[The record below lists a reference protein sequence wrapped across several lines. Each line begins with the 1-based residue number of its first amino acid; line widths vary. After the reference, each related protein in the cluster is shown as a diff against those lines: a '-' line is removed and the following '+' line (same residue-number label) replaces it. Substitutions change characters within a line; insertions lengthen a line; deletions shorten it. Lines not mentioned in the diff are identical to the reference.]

1 MSGAQPETAKQDGV
15 VVSLN
20 RGRFIIGERPAKDV
34 IQCLRCRRRWEATAT
49 DWEPTACLVCNTPWE
64 EPLEWDRSRTMRR
77 AWYVE
82 WRWRDGFAFGPW
94 HNADVVPGT
103 ITPDDVQDL
112 MFRFQDAEVRRQARS
127 KGKLRFEYRVI
138 SLEMEVY
145 QKDLASGAA

>member
-1 MSGAQPETAKQDGV
+1 M
-15 VVSLN
+15 SLN

-49 DWEPTACLVCNTPWE
+49 DWEPTACLVCHAPWE
-64 EPLEWDRSRTMRR
+64 EPLEWDRSRSMRR
-77 AWYVE
+77 VWYVE

-103 ITPDDVQDL
+103 ITAGDIQEL

-138 SLEMEVY
+138 AVDMEVY
-145 QKDLASGAA
+145 QKESTSGAA